1 MVLLDLT
8 SGMDNYWFGIVLAVL
23 LVMLVL
29 LWLGIRRRHLK
40 RASTGSWRRSANR
53 RRPEGDQQR
62 RPEEGAE

>member
-29 LWLGIRRRHLK
+29 LWLGIRRHLK
-40 RASTGSWRRSANR
+40 RIDRFMEEERQQ
-53 RRPEGDQQR
+53 RRPEGDPQR